1 MSFVNEPI
9 VASVQSLQITGL
21 LQGPAVA
28 RRTQVERQA
37 AENDLVIV
45 REGWGYP
52 GPFIKTG
59 ETKGRAFKS
68 SLFFC
73 VFYS

>member
-1 MSFVNEPI
+1 MSSHSKSPVF
-9 VASVQSLQITGL
+9 SRD
-21 LQGPAVA
+21 
-28 RRTQVERQA
+28 RRWHDELA
-37 AENDLVIV
+37 AENDLVMV